1 MWRDFCCHQR
11 GEATA
16 ATKSSHAS
24 PFPGQVLALYA
35 PLSWRRASV
44 AQLRPCCCSGRN
56 QSSALCFAQRAKK
69 RAALGSH
76 PAGPSLLLHRQR
88 WQLSGC
94 CFTPPPSSLPP
105 TYFSC
110 ARFPAVDT
118 ASVSVKISRSC
129 YWYQQNM
136 DHAFRQ
142 CNRKKKKKIIAIYPI
157 FSKCF
162 EGMELHLVIST
173 GPWKVKTTVLLRYIT
188 LLGTQRYVLASQ
200 VQSPGN

>member
-94 CFTPPPSSLPP
+94 CFTPPPVACRPLTLAVPDFLLWTQHP
-105 TYFSC
+105 
-110 ARFPAVDT
+110 FPLK
-118 ASVSVKISRSC
+118 SVGAAIDINKI
-129 YWYQQNM
+129 WIMPLDN
-136 DHAFRQ
+136 ATG
-142 CNRKKKKKIIAIYPI
+142 KKKRK
-157 FSKCF
+157 
-162 EGMELHLVIST
+162 
-173 GPWKVKTTVLLRYIT
+173 
-188 LLGTQRYVLASQ
+188 
-200 VQSPGN
+200 